1 MKMIEKARLDVILKV
16 KSYLVL
22 CIDICANFV
31 LVLQTVCLRRVFQ
44 DDKLIPI
51 YTLVDCFFLLY
62 PRGTNFFWTLFLLR
76 NKIYLKI
83 KTFPDVFRPLKYWNV
98 CFSFKLLKFIFKSA
112 ILMLSKWIK
121 SEYPF
126 IFGTL
131 S

>member
-1 MKMIEKARLDVILKV
+1 MKMNENARLDVILKV

-62 PRGTNFFWTLFLLR
+62 PRGTNFFLAIVLLGY
-76 NKIYLKI
+76 KIYQ
-83 KTFPDVFRPLKYWNV
+83 
-98 CFSFKLLKFIFKSA
+98 A
-112 ILMLSKWIK
+112 ILNYKRICLCVSHMNDDLI
-121 SEYPF
+121 
-126 IFGTL
+126 
-131 S
+131 